1 MSENKFQLLNI
12 NDYELGETIK
22 VLSLGKMKIAR
33 NKKNK
38 ELILIKVLKKIQ
50 FWNQSKPLIFSMK

>member
-22 VLSLGKMKIAR
+22 ALNLGKMKIAR
-33 NKKNK
+33 NKQTK
-38 ELILIKVLKKIQ
+38 ELILIKVLKKVQ
-50 FWNQSKPLIFSMK
+50 LWNQNKPPTFSMK